1 MLAFKYASRECCQ
14 NISLLHEE
22 KKAIQYTLH
31 DMYQLSTVKTVEA
44 EKQSIWIQIQR
55 PFKSYDYLTDIVT
68 NALYY
73 LRSGLLFR
81 VFWSHCRPTS
91 IHVWNDAFKIL
102 DERNSSI
109 GKSHK
114 ISSRTVTTQRL
125 RFPLYHPT
133 RHLQD
138 WISSLW
144 YWHGRP
150 GLWLWSKNHKQW

>member
-1 MLAFKYASRECCQ
+1 MLSKYFIAPR
-14 NISLLHEE
+14 
-22 KKAIQYTLH
+22 KKAIQYLTWYVPTFNH
-31 DMYQLSTVKTVEA
+31 KNRWGWKTVNLNSNSKA
-44 EKQSIWIQIQR
+44 IRK
-55 PFKSYDYLTDIVT
+55 
-68 NALYY
+68 
-73 LRSGLLFR
+73 LRLFDWHTYHTISRLLFR

-102 DERNSSI
+102 DERNGSI

-114 ISSRTVTTQRL
+114 ISSGTVTTQRL

>member
-1 MLAFKYASRECCQ
+1 MPQGNAVKIFHCST
-14 NISLLHEE
+14 
-22 KKAIQYTLH
+22 KKKLYSSH

-55 PFKSYDYLTDIVT
+55 PCWIKVT
-68 NALYY
+68 TIWMTYVSHY
-73 LRSGLLFR
+73 TIFSGLLFR
-81 VFWSHCRPTS
+81 GFWSHCRPTS

-102 DERNSSI
+102 DERNGSI

-114 ISSRTVTTQRL
+114 ISSGTVTTQRL

-138 WISSLW
+138 RISSLW

-150 GLWLWSKNHKQW
+150 GLWLWSKIHKQW